1 MVCDRC
7 ITAVKKLLNDLQ
19 LAFTGLQLGEV
30 TLLKTPS
37 VNQMKVL
44 EAGLHGLGFEILGD
58 EITRIIEKIKTVIIK
73 YVHYGIGDEKYKFS
87 NLLASKVFDQSKN
100 RKSKRINSI

>member
-7 ITAVKKLLNDLQ
+7 ITAVKQLLNDLK
-19 LAFTGLQLGEV
+19 LPFTGLQLGKV

-44 EAGLHGLGFEILGD
+44 EVGLHGLGFEILGD
-58 EITRIIEKIKTVIIK
+58 EITRIIEKIKTVIIVVFHIFLRNLK
-73 YVHYGIGDEKYKFS
+73 KSHWTFS
-87 NLLASKVFDQSKN
+87 NTL
-100 RKSKRINSI
+100 